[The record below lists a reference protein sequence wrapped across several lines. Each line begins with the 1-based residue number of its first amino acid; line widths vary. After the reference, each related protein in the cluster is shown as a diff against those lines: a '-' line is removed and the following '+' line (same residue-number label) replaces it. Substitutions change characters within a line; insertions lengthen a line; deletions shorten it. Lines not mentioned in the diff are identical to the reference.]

1 MQSLRSVA
9 LVLLFLGS
17 HFACQGQD
25 VIQTKDS
32 VDLQFSKVF
41 DDLALLQSMVESML
55 SSELQTEKDTILK
68 ECPQELQLRQLL
80 SERMSS
86 ELDMWHSTMRFS
98 AEDLLGDENT
108 LGSMRD
114 WLDSSELM
122 AGEFDLEL
130 EAEALEKLTSLKSG
144 LETFDKVK
152 KALASK
158 ECYVSGLSPELKEE
172 LYDMPQSMK
181 RAGRTARAMLTMA
194 PGYRE
199 LACDKMDT
207 MEGEPLISLMAFWIY
222 DGQFSE
228 KDKFKASLNDKGFRQ
243 HIDWL
248 EPSIVRSMLSEFPE
262 FYLNEERLRL
272 YSWLNDVVI
281 QIMFEEA
288 TQDKLCG
295 E

>member
-1 MQSLRSVA
+1 MRSIRSVA
-9 LVLLFLGS
+9 LVLLFLGG
-17 HFACQGQD
+17 HFACQGQ
-25 VIQTKDS
+25 VAIQTKDS

-41 DDLALLQSMVESML
+41 DDLASLQSMVESML
-55 SSELQTEKDTILK
+55 SSELQAEEDTIPQ

-80 SERMSS
+80 SERMSR

-108 LGSMRD
+108 LESMLE
-114 WLDSSELM
+114 WLESSELL
-122 AGEFDLEL
+122 AGEYNLEL
-130 EAEALEKLTSLKSG
+130 GEEASEKLTSLKSG
-144 LETFDKVK
+144 LETFVKVK
-152 KALASK
+152 EDLASRD
-158 ECYVSGLSPELKEE
+158 CYLSGLSLERKEE
-172 LYDMPQSMK
+172 LYDMPPSMK
-181 RAGRTARAMLTMA
+181 FAGRTARAMLTMA

-199 LACDKMDT
+199 LACDQMDT

-228 KDKFKASLNDKGFRQ
+228 KDKFKATLDEKGVRQ

-248 EPSIVRSMLSEFPE
+248 EPSIVRSTLSEFPE

>member
-9 LVLLFLGS
+9 LVLLFLGG

-25 VIQTKDS
+25 AIQAKDS
-32 VDLQFSKVF
+32 VDVQFSKVF
-41 DDLALLQSMVESML
+41 DDLVLLQSMVESVL
-55 SSELQTEKDTILK
+55 SSKLQTEKDTIPQ

-108 LGSMRD
+108 LESMRD

-152 KALASK
+152 KALASRD
-158 ECYVSGLSPELKEE
+158 CYVSGLSPELKEE
-172 LYDMPQSMK
+172 LYDMPPSMK
-181 RAGRTARAMLTMA
+181 FAGRTARAMLTMA

-199 LACDKMDT
+199 LACDQMDT

-228 KDKFKASLNDKGFRQ
+228 KDRFKASLNEKGFRQ

-288 TQDKLCG
+288 TKDKLCG

>member
-9 LVLLFLGS
+9 LVLLFLGG

-25 VIQTKDS
+25 AIQAKDS
-32 VDLQFSKVF
+32 VDVQFSKVF
-41 DDLALLQSMVESML
+41 DDLVLLQSMVESVL
-55 SSELQTEKDTILK
+55 SSKLQTEKDTIPQ

-108 LGSMRD
+108 LESMRD

-152 KALASK
+152 KLGLK
-158 ECYVSGLSPELKEE
+158 DYVSGLSPE
-172 LYDMPQSMK
+172 Q
-181 RAGRTARAMLTMA
+181 RRT
-194 PGYRE
+194 
-199 LACDKMDT
+199 
-207 MEGEPLISLMAFWIY
+207 I
-222 DGQFSE
+222 
-228 KDKFKASLNDKGFRQ
+228 
-243 HIDWL
+243 
-248 EPSIVRSMLSEFPE
+248 
-262 FYLNEERLRL
+262 
-272 YSWLNDVVI
+272 
-281 QIMFEEA
+281 
-288 TQDKLCG
+288 
-295 E
+295 

>member
-1 MQSLRSVA
+1 MQIFRSVA
-9 LVLLFLGS
+9 LVFLFLCG
-17 HFACQGQD
+17 HLACQGQD
-25 VIQTKDS
+25 AIQAKDS
-32 VDLQFSKVF
+32 VDAQFSKVS
-41 DDLALLQSMVESML
+41 DNLALLQSMVESML
-55 SSELQTEKDTILK
+55 SSELQTENDTIPK

-98 AEDLLGDENT
+98 AEDLLGAENT
-108 LGSMRD
+108 LESMRE
-114 WLDSSELM
+114 WLESSELL
-122 AGEFDLEL
+122 AGEYNLEL
-130 EAEALEKLTSLKSG
+130 EEEASEKLTSLKSG
-144 LETFDKVK
+144 LETFGKVK
-152 KALASK
+152 DALGSRD
-158 ECYVSGLSPELKEE
+158 CYVSGLSPELKKE
-172 LYDMPQSMK
+172 LYDMPPSMTL
-181 RAGRTARAMLTMA
+181 AGRTVRAMLTMA

-199 LACDKMDT
+199 LACEKMDT
-207 MEGEPLISLMAFWIY
+207 MEGEPLISLMAGWIY

-228 KDKFKASLNDKGFRQ
+228 KDRIKASWNDKGFRQ

-248 EPSIVRSMLSEFPE
+248 EPSIVRKMWSEFPE

-288 TQDKLCG
+288 TKDKLCG